1 MGEVFSTST
10 NLSLVIDRFFSFELV
25 SRSRQRVDLEVTTV
39 PSEDTPDSGLVI
51 VVVEAEAGD
60 MTSLRILLG
69 DLFFAR
75 FEGDSDLS
83 DAFFFLVPARLELV
97 GDLSDASAEWR
108 EFLSFCVDTSR
119 LDALGFI
126 FFLCVNADF
135 LRSWRFGVMSS
146 PPLLLI
152 SRVVVRRSDAEALEE
167 LRFPDDGDFFFPRD
181 LELEDI
187 LLGEDVFEDRRFP
200 RSRDEPLF
208 TASLL
213 SSESKKDIVEVKVT
227 TMLMTTD

>member
-1 MGEVFSTST
+1 
-10 NLSLVIDRFFSFELV
+10 
-25 SRSRQRVDLEVTTV
+25 
-39 PSEDTPDSGLVI
+39 
-51 VVVEAEAGD
+51 
-60 MTSLRILLG
+60 
-69 DLFFAR
+69 
-75 FEGDSDLS
+75 
-83 DAFFFLVPARLELV
+83 
-97 GDLSDASAEWR
+97 
-108 EFLSFCVDTSR
+108 
-119 LDALGFI
+119 
-126 FFLCVNADF
+126 
-135 LRSWRFGVMSS
+135 MSS

-187 LLGEDVFEDRRFP
+187 LPGEDVLEDRRFP

-213 SSESKKDIVEVKVT
+213 SSESEKDIVEVKIN

>member
-1 MGEVFSTST
+1 M
-10 NLSLVIDRFFSFELV
+10 
-25 SRSRQRVDLEVTTV
+25 DLEVTTV

-51 VVVEAEAGD
+51 VLVEAEAGD
-60 MTSLRILLG
+60 VTSLRILLG

-83 DAFFFLVPARLELV
+83 DAFFFLVPARLELA
-97 GDLSDASAEWR
+97 GDLSEASDKWR
-108 EFLSFCVDTSR
+108 ELLSFSFDTSR
-119 LDALGFI
+119 LDALGFL
-126 FFLCVNADF
+126 FLFWVNADF
-135 LRSWRFGVMSS
+135 LRSWRFAVMSS

-152 SRVVVRRSDAEALEE
+152 FRVVVRRSDAEALEE

-187 LLGEDVFEDRRFP
+187 LPGEDVLEDCRFP

-208 TASLL
+208 IASLL
-213 SSESKKDIVEVKVT
+213 SSEPEKDIVEVKIN

>member
-1 MGEVFSTST
+1 MFLCI
-10 NLSLVIDRFFSFELV
+10 LS
-25 SRSRQRVDLEVTTV
+25 
-39 PSEDTPDSGLVI
+39 
-51 VVVEAEAGD
+51 
-60 MTSLRILLG
+60 G
-69 DLFFAR
+69 DLFFSR

-97 GDLSDASAEWR
+97 GDLSEASAEWR

-167 LRFPDDGDFFFPRD
+167 LHFPDDGDFFFPRD

-187 LLGEDVFEDRRFP
+187 LPGEDVLEDRRFP
-200 RSRDEPLF
+200 RSRDESLF
-208 TASLL
+208 TASLS

>member
-1 MGEVFSTST
+1 
-10 NLSLVIDRFFSFELV
+10 
-25 SRSRQRVDLEVTTV
+25 
-39 PSEDTPDSGLVI
+39 
-51 VVVEAEAGD
+51 

-83 DAFFFLVPARLELV
+83 DAFFFFIPARLELA
-97 GDLSDASAEWR
+97 GDLSESSAKWR
-108 EFLSFCVDTSR
+108 ELLSFSLDTSR
-119 LDALGFI
+119 LDALGFL
-126 FFLCVNADF
+126 FLFWVNADF

-187 LLGEDVFEDRRFP
+187 LPGEDVLEDRRFP

-213 SSESKKDIVEVKVT
+213 SSESEKDIVEVKINTV
-227 TMLMTTD
+227 LMTTD